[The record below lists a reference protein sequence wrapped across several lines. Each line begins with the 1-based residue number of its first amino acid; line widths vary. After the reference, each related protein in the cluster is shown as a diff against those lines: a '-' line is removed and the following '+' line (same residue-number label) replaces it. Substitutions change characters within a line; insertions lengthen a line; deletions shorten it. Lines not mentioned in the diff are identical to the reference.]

1 MLQDMRHSTD
11 KLRQLFWD
19 QEKKIE
25 YLRRDLDQ
33 IEDKRRQLEKQR
45 EDIKLEGTQL
55 AKSLEIKK
63 MELAVE
69 KENESAILKHQ
80 VDLQERLQELNAEI
94 MNLEEKQRMLSEKL
108 QQFVE
113 ENEKIRQHLYRR
125 DRQAELKSRI
135 NSDVIKTSDM
145 HVRASMSPVR
155 DRDSPY
161 RDGRHHGIPSHHGP
175 PRDSSPLRH
184 PH

>member
-1 MLQDMRHSTD
+1 
-11 KLRQLFWD
+11 
-19 QEKKIE
+19 
-25 YLRRDLDQ
+25 
-33 IEDKRRQLEKQR
+33 
-45 EDIKLEGTQL
+45 
-55 AKSLEIKK
+55 

-125 DRQAELKSRI
+125 DR
-135 NSDVIKTSDM
+135 
-145 HVRASMSPVR
+145 
-155 DRDSPY
+155 
-161 RDGRHHGIPSHHGP
+161 
-175 PRDSSPLRH
+175 
-184 PH
+184 